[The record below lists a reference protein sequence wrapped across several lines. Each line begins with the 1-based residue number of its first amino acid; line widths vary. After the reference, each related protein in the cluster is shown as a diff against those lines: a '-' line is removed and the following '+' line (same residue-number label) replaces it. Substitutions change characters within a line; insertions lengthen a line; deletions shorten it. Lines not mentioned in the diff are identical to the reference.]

1 MHLSPLQL
9 SSNSQVCISGDV
21 VVHEGAAIAPGVI
34 LRADP
39 DSRISIAPGA
49 CIGMGVILHA
59 RQGTLEV
66 GAGVILGAGVLI
78 VGSGAIGANACIG
91 AASTIINP
99 CIDKMQILP
108 AGSLMGD
115 GSRQVTAEAKPEPET
130 PAASTPPV
138 EPPVEPPVAPP
149 VAPPVEPPVAP
160 PVAPPVEPPVA
171 PPVADRT
178 KPQTQ
183 PETASSPESTA
194 TEQAPQPGEM
204 PTILYGQ
211 AHINRLLGTLF
222 PHRQSLNG
230 PPENG
235 QTFSGGSE

>member
-1 MHLSPLQL
+1 MYLSPLQL

-49 CIGMGVILHA
+49 CIGMGVIIHA

-66 GAGVILGAGVLI
+66 GAGAILGAGVLI

-91 AASTIINP
+91 AGTTMINP

-108 AGSLMGD
+108 AGSLIGD

-130 PAASTPPV
+130 RAASTPPV
-138 EPPVEPPVAPP
+138 EPPVE
-149 VAPPVEPPVAP
+149 
-160 PVAPPVEPPVA
+160 

-183 PETASSPESTA
+183 PETASSPESTAPSTA

-230 PPENG
+230 SPENG
-235 QTFSGGSE
+235 KTFSGGSE